1 MNITNIAGRIPEPRK
16 NACKGLV
23 NYFTNGF
30 SILQARI
37 LRKHLH
43 LLPVMPTTE
52 FELFD
57 LLKKEIADTYRQ
69 TYPSCSAPIE
79 LWKGQDIINFQEEL
93 MMKVKGRISEKWFYT
108 HIKTKGD
115 KLPRIDMLNMLSEYA
130 NYQDWRDFT
139 TKNKD
144 FTKEKQEQV
153 APIIELHPE
162 MESPVEVP
170 VGKSSKNYL
179 RWILAGICLLI
190 LAFLVFKKNSK
201 TYRCCFTDLNGG
213 PLVANA
219 HVEVK
224 LLNADESPIIIAC
237 DENGC
242 FELKTTSEQIRF
254 FVSSPYYKPD
264 TIIRFLDKDLH
275 TEQLKLQTNDY
286 ALMIHYF
293 STAKLNDWKQ
303 RRMKLED
310 MITADAK
317 IFQVY
322 MDGSGMELYNKQEF
336 INKLTMPLKSLKN
349 IEIIETHYA
358 NNRISLLRFMQVEER
373 K

>member
-1 MNITNIAGRIPEPRK
+1 
-16 NACKGLV
+16 
-23 NYFTNGF
+23 
-30 SILQARI
+30 
-37 LRKHLH
+37 
-43 LLPVMPTTE
+43 MPASE
-52 FELFD
+52 YELFD

-69 TYPSCSAPIE
+69 TYPSCDASIE
-79 LWKGQDIINFQEEL
+79 LWKGQDISNFQEEL

-130 NYQDWRDFT
+130 GYQDWRDFT
-139 TKNKD
+139 TKKQG
-144 FTKEKQEQV
+144 FTKEKEPV
-153 APIIELHPE
+153 TVTSPEIILKEDSL
-162 MESPVEVP
+162 PVIPP
-170 VGKSSKNYL
+170 VKTKKNYL
-179 RWILAGICLLI
+179 RWVLLSSVCLLVAFFI
-190 LAFLVFKKNSK
+190 LRKNTN
-201 TYRCCFTDLNGG
+201 TYRCCFTDLNGR

-224 LLNADESPIIIAC
+224 LLNEEESPLIIAVDES
-237 DENGC
+237 GC
-242 FELKTTSEQIRF
+242 FELKTRKEQIRF
-254 FVSSPYYKPD
+254 LISSPYYKPD
-264 TIIRFLDKDLH
+264 TIVRLLNQELI

-303 RRMKLED
+303 RRMKLDD
-310 MITADAK
+310 MITSDAK

-322 MDGSGMELYNKQEF
+322 VDGTGMELFNKQEF

-349 IEIIETHYA
+349 IEIIETNYT
-358 NNRISLLRFMQVEER
+358 NNRISLLRFMQTEER